1 MSTCKNTKAARSAGL
16 DWDSSERC
24 YIVTIWYLEQGESMY
39 EQTSFLS
46 ATDAIDTFTMV
57 VKSMMQE
64 SGSRI
69 CMEATYSTRRLKAT
83 AKVTANK

>member
-1 MSTCKNTKAARSAGL
+1 MSTCKNTKAVQSAGL
-16 DWDSSERC
+16 DWDSSAQC
-24 YIVTIWYLEQGESMY
+24 YIVTIWWEEAGESMY
-39 EQTSFLS
+39 EQTSFHS
-46 ATDAIDTFTMV
+46 ANDAIDTFTMV

>member
-1 MSTCKNTKAARSAGL
+1 MSTCKNMKAARSVGL
-16 DWDSSERC
+16 DWDSSARC
-24 YIVTIWYLEQGESMY
+24 YIVTIWWEEAGERMY
-39 EQTSFLS
+39 EQTSFQS
-46 ATDAIDTFTMV
+46 ANDAIDTFTTV
-57 VKSMMQE
+57 VKSIMQE